1 MEIYRNP
8 DKIPGLAEGFRGK
21 FDEVPGAKDAEIKAG
36 ADGKA
41 HPRLWAAFTLSGP
54 GR

>member
-1 MEIYRNP
+1 M
-8 DKIPGLAEGFRGK
+8 RGIV
-21 FDEVPGAKDAEIKAG
+21 EVPGTEKAPAKAT